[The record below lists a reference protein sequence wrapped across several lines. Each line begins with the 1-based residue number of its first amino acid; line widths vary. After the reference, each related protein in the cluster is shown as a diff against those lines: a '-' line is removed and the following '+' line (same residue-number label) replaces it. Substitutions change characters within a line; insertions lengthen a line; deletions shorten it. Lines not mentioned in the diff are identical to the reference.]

1 MTRDDLNAELERL
14 AVRALEHHD
23 ATVVIS
29 ELILTAANMGRVR
42 GLDRNEM
49 LSLTRA
55 GCRLVASP
63 LPPQSLEQLAE
74 PRS

>member
-1 MTRDDLNAELERL
+1 MTRDDLNAELEQF

-29 ELILTAANMGRVR
+29 ELILTAAHMGRVR
-42 GLDRNEM
+42 GLDCDEM

-55 GCRLVASP
+55 GVRLVATP
-63 LPPQSLEQLAE
+63 VPPQSLEHLAE